1 LFEEKILEKSRGM
14 DGEKVF
20 DHFVYFFSIDVNV

>member
-1 LFEEKILEKSRGM
+1 LFEEKILEKSQGM

-20 DHFVYFFSIDVNV
+20 DHYVYFLVLRLM